1 LVGSFGVVVGFFVG
15 VIAVGFLVGA
25 LVEVDLTGLL
35 VGFFVGFF
43 VGFLIGAFVGG
54 RKFVGAAVAGLG
66 LLPVMV
72 TVDAKET
79 GAGIRGLSISKEQHR
94 QSAFRSHVLSPQL
107 KNCSG

>member
-1 LVGSFGVVVGFFVG
+1 MVGFFVA

-54 RKFVGAAVAGLG
+54 RKFVGTAVAGLG

-72 TVDAKET
+72 TVDAKEKVPVSEDFQT
-79 GAGIRGLSISKEQHR
+79 RKSSIVRAHSDHTYFLR
-94 QSAFRSHVLSPQL
+94 
-107 KNCSG
+107 N